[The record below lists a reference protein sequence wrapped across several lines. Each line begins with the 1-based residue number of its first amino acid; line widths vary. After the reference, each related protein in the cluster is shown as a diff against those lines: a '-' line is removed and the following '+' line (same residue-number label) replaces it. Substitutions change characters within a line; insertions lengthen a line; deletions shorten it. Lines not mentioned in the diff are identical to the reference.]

1 MKTMDNKLQNH
12 LSALAKLRNI
22 AARKGQIAA
31 AVSAEVARGRAMG
44 FHKEQAGDSASR
56 QELFIETYS
65 RLLESLPG

>member
-1 MKTMDNKLQNH
+1 MKTMACKLQNH

-44 FHKEQAGDSASR
+44 LYQREQGDTEAEFTEVFR
-56 QELFIETYS
+56 QLIE
-65 RLLESLPG
+65 RLPN